1 MALPRAFTETRIPRH
16 WVVRGAPNTGKSTF
30 LTALRG
36 PVVVIDADH
45 RARELAGRG
54 PADIWPFSTKP
65 HENTDPYL
73 IAQILMRD
81 AEEYAREVRTIAVDS
96 VSGILT
102 PIIARAMAGNK
113 RGENKNKVAA
123 FVEKAQ
129 VLRLIQDPL
138 AATGCDIVYIW
149 HEETAFDNNAKRVTH
164 QTVPDTERKRLQ
176 RSLNALL
183 VADIDAEGR
192 RRLRIGWSRS
202 GHGQGQAFVDT
213 VGGWVGIPEQIDA
226 ALAGAAR
233 QEVL

>member
-1 MALPRAFTETRIPRH
+1 MPILKAFTDVRIPRH

-36 PVVVIDADH
+36 PVVVIDADQ
-45 RARELAGRG
+45 RARELVGRG
-54 PADIWPFSTKP
+54 TAEIWPFSTTAY
-65 HENTDPYL
+65 ENCDPYI
-73 IAQILMRD
+73 IAQILTRNRED
-81 AEEYAREVRTIAVDS
+81 FAREVRTIAVDS

-102 PIIARAMAGNK
+102 PIVARAMEGNK
-113 RGENKNKVAA
+113 RGLNKNKVAA
-123 FVEKAQ
+123 FVEKTQ

-138 AATGCDIVYIW
+138 ANTGCDIIYIW
-149 HEETAFDNNAKRVTH
+149 HEEQAFDNNAKRVTH
-164 QTVPDTERKRLQ
+164 QTVPKLERERLQ

-202 GHGQGQAFVDT
+202 GYGHGQAFVDT
-213 VGGWVGIPEQIDA
+213 AGGWAGIPEQIDA